1 MRKDLHENDQEW
13 LDFGTE
19 VSLDKDKVLRCGW
32 RSKESQL
39 MRFEVLLGEII
50 DGDRILDVGCGT
62 GDFYQYLKD
71 SGINFSYV
79 GTDISPELLKIAE
92 SRYKKENARF
102 VLMDILDLEPNYRWL
117 SKSEVVV
124 ASGIFTM
131 RKHRSLEYLD
141 TMISRMMAVSN
152 RVVAFNLLSTFSDEI
167 KDSSRYYSPS
177 EVIML
182 ITRHTHK
189 FKILHDYMPHD
200 FTCVLY
206 K

>member
-71 SGINFSYV
+71 SGLNFSYV
-79 GTDISPELLKIAE
+79 GTDISPEILKIAE

>member
-71 SGINFSYV
+71 SGLNFSYV

>member
-19 VSLDKDKVLRCGW
+19 VSLDKDKVFRCGW

-39 MRFEVLLGEII
+39 MRFEVLMGEIC

-62 GDFYQYLKD
+62 GDFYQHLKD

-141 TMISRMMAVSN
+141 TMISRMMALSTS
-152 RVVAFNLLSTFSDEI
+152 VVAFNLLSSFADEI

>member
-71 SGINFSYV
+71 SGLNFSYV

-102 VLMDILDLEPNYRWL
+102 VLMDILDLELNYRWL

>member
-71 SGINFSYV
+71 SGLNFSYV
-79 GTDISPELLKIAE
+79 GTDISPELLKIAAA
-92 SRYKKENARF
+92 RYKKENARF
-102 VLMDILDLEPNYRWL
+102 VMMDILDLEPNYRRL

-141 TMISRMMAVSN
+141 TMISRMMALSTS
-152 RVVAFNLLSTFSDEI
+152 VVAFNLLSSFADEI

>member
-62 GDFYQYLKD
+62 GDFYQHLKD

-141 TMISRMMAVSN
+141 TMISRMMALSTS
-152 RVVAFNLLSTFSDEI
+152 VVAFNLLSSFADEI

>member
-71 SGINFSYV
+71 SGLNFSYV

-141 TMISRMMAVSN
+141 TMISRMMALSTS
-152 RVVAFNLLSTFSDEI
+152 VVAFNLLSSFADEI